1 MFYPQ
6 GSTTSCHQLSKPQLY
21 STETN
26 GSFTIVRMD
35 KFSIHYGAINWHR
48 ILQMGIEKFW
58 LCFLFLMA
66 LGYQRG
72 GGLLRDEIFHFI
84 NVLNNAIH
92 PSPFHHLSLK
102 SLILLLNFWEVVF
115 LLFLIFNQ
123 LSWKKNTLE
132 KYSSVIME
140 VIAGIS
146 FAFSRGIKN
155 SFSSLLLFSYNA
167 LSFLKFWLTWLK
179 TFYNFINYLKKKKT
193 PLSKYYKRFFFFSK

>member
-72 GGLLRDEIFHFI
+72 GGGVAKRWNFPLHQCSEQC
-84 NVLNNAIH
+84 H
-92 PSPFHHLSLK
+92 PRLPLPPRLSLK
-102 SLILLLNFWEVVF
+102 SLFLLLNFWEVVF

-123 LSWKKNTLE
+123 LSWKKYLGKIFLSNNGS
-132 KYSSVIME
+132 YS
-140 VIAGIS
+140 
-146 FAFSRGIKN
+146 R
-155 SFSSLLLFSYNA
+155 Y
-167 LSFLKFWLTWLK
+167 
-179 TFYNFINYLKKKKT
+179 
-193 PLSKYYKRFFFFSK
+193 

>member
-26 GSFTIVRMD
+26 ESFTIVRMD

-72 GGLLRDEIFHFI
+72 GGGGVAKRWNFPLHQCSEQC
-84 NVLNNAIH
+84 H
-92 PSPFHHLSLK
+92 PPLPLPPSLPEVPY
-102 SLILLLNFWEVVF
+102 SLIKFLRSRFSFIPNFQS
-115 LLFLIFNQ
+115 IIMKKIP
-123 LSWKKNTLE
+123 WKN
-132 KYSSVIME
+132 I
-140 VIAGIS
+140 
-146 FAFSRGIKN
+146 
-155 SFSSLLLFSYNA
+155 
-167 LSFLKFWLTWLK
+167 
-179 TFYNFINYLKKKKT
+179 
-193 PLSKYYKRFFFFSK
+193 PQ